1 MIQRILC
8 PLDGSYLSDEILTQ
22 VRRIL
27 CKQDAE
33 VVLLRVLPA
42 PGAVQTTDEEGELRR
57 AHYHLDRQRAAL
69 EKDGVKVR
77 CELVTGDDPAQE
89 IVRIAEGC
97 EPSLVAMTTHGRTGF
112 DRWVRGSVAERVL
125 ERCRFPILTANPAG
139 LGNSA
144 EKGQLRFERILVP
157 VDGSERAMAIL
168 PLVGE
173 IARMY
178 ESTVLLFYVAPMP
191 KVSKNVD
198 PKLVKYYTAAEA
210 APVLE
215 PYRAQLEKDGIAAK
229 IYTGAGD
236 PAQEILLAS
245 EQGQCDLVAM
255 TTHGRTGVTRW
266 LYGSVA
272 EKVLRHLRWPL
283 LVKRTG

>member
-1 MIQRILC
+1 MNKRILC

-27 CKQDAE
+27 GKQDAE
-33 VVLLRVLPA
+33 VILLHVLPA
-42 PGAVQTTDEEGELRR
+42 PGAAPSAEHEAELRR
-57 AHYHLDRQRAAL
+57 ANYHLDRQREAL
-69 EKDGVKVR
+69 QKEGTTTR
-77 CELVTGDDPAQE
+77 CELATGDDPAQE
-89 IVRIAEGC
+89 IVRFADRC
-97 EPSLVAMTTHGRTGF
+97 EPWLVAMSSHGRTGF
-112 DRWVRGSVAERVL
+112 DRWVRGSVAERVM

-144 EKGQLRFERILVP
+144 EKAQLRFSRILVP
-157 VDGSERAMAIL
+157 VDGSECAMAIL
-168 PLVGE
+168 PMVAEL
-173 IARMY
+173 ARMY
-178 ESTVLLFYVAPMP
+178 ESTVMLFYVAPMP
-191 KVSKNVD
+191 KVHGELD
-198 PKLVKYYTAAEA
+198 PNLVKYWTAAEA

-215 PYRAQLEKDGIAAK
+215 PYRAQMVKEGVAAK
-229 IYTGAGD
+229 IITAAGD
-236 PAQEILLAS
+236 PAQEILRAS

-255 TTHGRTGVTRW
+255 TTHGRTGLSRW